1 MQVTGTSRSNLFS
14 GFRKHADPSQADRTL
29 TEEAGQP
36 QGMTLRRQM
45 LAGIAI
51 MWLILVGMLMINAWQ
66 SRGVM
71 YTEREA
77 RLTSAVDMAE
87 SLVQHYQARVERGE
101 LTDSAARQQAFD
113 ELRSL
118 RFDGGDNYVYVVNG
132 NLQIMAH
139 PKRPYGQ
146 DVSGVT
152 DPAGRLLFQDL
163 VTEGRA
169 NGQGF
174 TEYRSNFARGSEAQ
188 PRVRAFVSQYQPWDI
203 YLASGVFMGDV
214 NATVLENLME
224 SALVVLI
231 AGALLTAMFWWGMQ
245 RVLRRLGG
253 EPAYAAGVVRQIAD
267 GDLTA
272 PVSLREGDR
281 TSLLA
286 NIRSMRDA
294 LADSV
299 RAIQTTTQSVDQ
311 GASEI
316 ASGNQ
321 ELSSRTEQQAAALE
335 ETSSSMEQMTA
346 SVRQSAESA
355 DQARQLAQQAR
366 DTSREG
372 QQAID
377 EAVQSMAAI
386 TEGSTKIADIVSLID
401 SIAFQTNLLALNASV
416 EAARAGEEGR
426 GFAVV
431 AGEVR
436 QLANRSASAA
446 QDIKAL
452 IDTSGQQVGEGAQ
465 RVQAASERMGDVDA
479 RIQRMNDL
487 LGEIAAGARE
497 QSSGIE
503 QINQAVSQMD
513 QSTQHNAALV
523 EQTAAAAGELEGRAQ
538 ELREFTRRFNVEHQ
552 Y

>member
-1 MQVTGTSRSNLFS
+1 MQITGTPRSGLLS
-14 GFRKHADPSQADRTL
+14 GFRNHVGPSKADHHL
-29 TEEAGQP
+29 TEPANRQ

-45 LAGIAI
+45 IIGIAI
-51 MWLILVGMLMINAWQ
+51 MWLILVGMLMVNAWQ
-66 SRGVM
+66 SRDVM
-71 YTEREA
+71 YAEREA

-87 SLVQHYQARVERGE
+87 SLVQHYQDRVERGE
-101 LTDSAARQQAFD
+101 LTENAARQQAFD
-113 ELRSL
+113 ELRDM
-118 RFDGGDNYVYVVNG
+118 RFDGGNNYVYVIND
-132 NLQIMAH
+132 NLEIMAH

-146 DVSGVT
+146 DVSAVT
-152 DPAGRLLFQDL
+152 DPTGRLLFQDL
-163 VTEGRA
+163 VNEGRA
-169 NGQGF
+169 HGQGF
-174 TEYRSNFARGSEAQ
+174 SEYRSNFARGSEAQ
-188 PRVRAFVSQYQPWDI
+188 PRVRAYVSHYQPWNI

-214 NATVLENLME
+214 NAIVLDNLME
-224 SALVVLI
+224 SGLVVLM

-272 PVSLREGDR
+272 PVDLRQGDR

-286 NIRSMRDA
+286 NIKSMRDA
-294 LADSV
+294 LAESIRV
-299 RAIQTTTQSVDQ
+299 IQTTSLSVDQ

-335 ETSSSMEQMTA
+335 ETSSSMEQMAA
-346 SVRQSAESA
+346 SVRQSADSA

-377 EAVQSMAAI
+377 EAVRSMAAI

-446 QDIKAL
+446 QDIKGL

-465 RVQAASERMGDVDA
+465 RVQAASERMNEVDT

-503 QINQAVSQMD
+503 QISQAVSQMD

-538 ELREFTRRFNVEHQ
+538 ELREVTRRFRVAPQH
-552 Y
+552 

>member
-1 MQVTGTSRSNLFS
+1 M
-14 GFRKHADPSQADRTL
+14 
-29 TEEAGQP
+29 
-36 QGMTLRRQM
+36 M
-45 LAGIAI
+45 AGIAI

-66 SRGVM
+66 SRDVM
-71 YTEREA
+71 YAEREA
-77 RLTSAVDMAE
+77 RLTSAVNMVK
-87 SLVQHYQARVERGE
+87 SLVQSYQGRVERGE
-101 LTDSAARQQAFD
+101 LTESAARQQAFA
-113 ELRSL
+113 EIREL
-118 RFDGGDNYVYVVNG
+118 RFDGGDNYVYVING
-132 NLQIMAH
+132 HLQIMAH

-152 DPAGRLLFQDL
+152 DPAGRLLFQNL
-163 VTEGRA
+163 VNEGRMH
-169 NGQGF
+169 GQGF
-174 TEYRSNFARGSEAQ
+174 TEYRSNFARGSESQ
-188 PRVRAFVSQYQPWDI
+188 PRVKAFVSRYEPWDI

-214 NATVLENLME
+214 NATVLDNLMK
-224 SALVVLI
+224 SGLVVLL

-253 EPAYAAGVVRQIAD
+253 EPDYATEVVRQIAE
-267 GDLTA
+267 GDLTV
-272 PVSLREGDR
+272 PVALRERDQD
-281 TSLLA
+281 SLLA
-286 NIRSMRDA
+286 NIKSMRDA
-294 LADSV
+294 LAASV
-299 RAIQTTTQSVDQ
+299 RVIQATSQSVDQ
-311 GASEI
+311 GAGEI

-346 SVRQSAESA
+346 SVRQSADST

-377 EAVQSMAAI
+377 DAVRSMESI
-386 TEGSTKIADIVSLID
+386 TQGSTRIADIVSLID

-436 QLANRSASAA
+436 QLANRSATAA
-446 QDIKAL
+446 HDIKTL
-452 IDTSGQQVGEGAQ
+452 IDISGQQVGEGAQ
-465 RVQAASERMGDVDA
+465 RVQTASERMNDVDR

-538 ELREFTRRFNVEHQ
+538 ELREVTRRFRVEPQH
-552 Y
+552 

>member
-1 MQVTGTSRSNLFS
+1 
-14 GFRKHADPSQADRTL
+14 
-29 TEEAGQP
+29 
-36 QGMTLRRQM
+36 MTLRRQM
-45 LAGIAI
+45 MAGIAI
-51 MWLILVGMLMINAWQ
+51 MWLILIGMLMINAWQ
-66 SRGVM
+66 SRDVM
-71 YTEREA
+71 YAEREA
-77 RLTSAVDMAE
+77 RLTSAVNMAK
-87 SLVQHYQARVERGE
+87 SLVEHYQSLVERGE
-101 LTDSAARQQAFD
+101 LTESAARQKAFD
-113 ELRSL
+113 EIRDL
-118 RFDGGDNYVYVVNG
+118 RFDGGDNYVYIVNG
-132 NLQIMAH
+132 QLQIMAH

-146 DVSGVT
+146 DVSRVT
-152 DPAGRLLFQDL
+152 DPSGRLLFQNL
-163 VTEGRA
+163 VDEGRMH
-169 NGQGF
+169 GQGF

-188 PRVRAFVSQYQPWDI
+188 PRVKAFVSRYEPWDI

-214 NATVLENLME
+214 NATVLDNLVQ
-224 SALVVLI
+224 SGLVVLL

-253 EPAYAAGVVRQIAD
+253 EPDYATEVVRQIAE
-267 GDLTA
+267 GDLTVA
-272 PVSLREGDR
+272 VTLRARDR
-281 TSLLA
+281 NSLLA
-286 NIRSMRDA
+286 NISSMRDS
-294 LADSV
+294 LAESV
-299 RAIQTTTQSVDQ
+299 RVIQATSQSVDQ
-311 GASEI
+311 GAGEI

-346 SVRQSAESA
+346 SVRQSADST
-355 DQARQLAQQAR
+355 DQAQQLAQQAR

-377 EAVQSMAAI
+377 EAVRSMEAI
-386 TEGSTKIADIVSLID
+386 TEGSTRIADIVSLID

-436 QLANRSASAA
+436 QLANRSATAA
-446 QDIKAL
+446 HDIKTL
-452 IDTSGQQVGEGAQ
+452 IDISGQQVGEGAQ
-465 RVQAASERMGDVDA
+465 RVQTASERMNDVDR

-538 ELREFTRRFNVEHQ
+538 ALREVTRRFRVEHQ
-552 Y
+552 H

>member
-1 MQVTGTSRSNLFS
+1 MQVTGTSGSGLFS
-14 GFRKHADPSQADRTL
+14 GFRKPAGVSRADHGLEGQA
-29 TEEAGQP
+29 AGSE
-36 QGMTLRRQM
+36 GMTLRRQM
-45 LAGIAI
+45 MAGIAI
-51 MWLILVGMLMINAWQ
+51 MWLILVGMLMVNAWQ

-71 YTEREA
+71 YAEREA

-87 SLVQHYQARVERGE
+87 NLVKHYQGRVERGE
-101 LTDSAARQQAFD
+101 LTDSAARQQAFA
-113 ELRSL
+113 ELRDL
-118 RFDGGDNYVYVVNG
+118 RFDGGNNYVYVVSG

-146 DVSGVT
+146 DVSTVT
-152 DPAGRLLFQDL
+152 DPTGRLLFQDL
-163 VTEGRA
+163 VSEGRA
-169 NGQGF
+169 HGQGF
-174 TEYRSNFARGSEAQ
+174 TEYRSNFARGSESK
-188 PRVRAFVSQYQPWDI
+188 PRVKAFVSRYEPWDI

-214 NATVLENLME
+214 NATVLDNLME
-224 SALVVLI
+224 SGLVVLA

-272 PVSLREGDR
+272 PVTLRQGDR

-286 NIRSMRDA
+286 NIKSMRDA

-299 RAIQTTTQSVDQ
+299 RAIQTTSLSVDQ
-311 GASEI
+311 GAGEI

-355 DQARQLAQQAR
+355 DQARHLAQQAR
-366 DTSREG
+366 DSSRDG

-446 QDIKAL
+446 QDIKTL
-452 IDTSGQQVGEGAQ
+452 INTSGQQVGEGAQ
-465 RVQAASERMGDVDA
+465 RVQAASERMADVDT

-538 ELREFTRRFNVEHQ
+538 ELREVTRRFRVAPQH
-552 Y
+552 